1 MLRNVEAFF
10 IFVSTFLRKM
20 TKEELL
26 HRAIKIAA
34 KAHKGQTDK
43 YHAPYI
49 AHVMRVMEYGK
60 TTDEKIVGVLH
71 DVVEDHPSE
80 FSLDYLRNE
89 GFPEYIIFAVSCLT
103 KYDPEEEYDDFI
115 KRTERSPL
123 AVAVKINDL
132 RDNMDLR
139 RVNRELTPR
148 DIKRFN
154 KYLKAYRYLTEKY

>member
-1 MLRNVEAFF
+1 MPY
-10 IFVSTFLRKM
+10 FLRHFLFLYSTLHTM
-20 TKEELL
+20 TKDDML
-26 HRAIKIAA
+26 HRAIKIAD

-60 TTDEKIVGVLH
+60 TMDEKIVGVLH
-71 DVVEDHPSE
+71 DVVEDHPE
-80 FSLDYLRNE
+80 TFSLDYLRDE
-89 GFPEYIIFAVSCLT
+89 GFPEHIIFAISCLT
-103 KYDPEEEYDDFI
+103 KFDPDEEYDDFV

-123 AVAVKINDL
+123 AVAVKLNDL

-139 RVNRELTPR
+139 RVNRELTSK

-154 KYLKAYRYLTEKY
+154 KYLKAYHYLIDKY

>member
-1 MLRNVEAFF
+1 MLLDVKAFF
-10 IFVSTFLRKM
+10 IFVIYFIEM

-26 HRAIKIAA
+26 HKAIKIAD

-60 TTDEKIVGVLH
+60 TMDEKIVGVLH

-89 GFPEYIIFAVSCLT
+89 GFPEYIIFAISCLT
-103 KYDPEEEYDDFI
+103 KFDPEEDYDEFV

-123 AVAVKINDL
+123 AVAVK
-132 RDNMDLR
+132 
-139 RVNRELTPR
+139 
-148 DIKRFN
+148 
-154 KYLKAYRYLTEKY
+154 

>member
-1 MLRNVEAFF
+1 MLGH
-10 IFVSTFLRKM
+10 FLFLYSISNGM

-26 HRAIKIAA
+26 NKAIKIAD
-34 KAHKGQTDK
+34 KAHKGQKDK

-60 TTDEKIVGVLH
+60 TMDEKIVGVLH
-71 DVVEDHPSE
+71 DVVEDNPIE
-80 FSLDYLRNE
+80 YSLDFLRNE
-89 GFPEYIIFAVSCLT
+89 GFPEYIVFAISCLT
-103 KYDPEEEYDDFI
+103 KFDPDENYDDFV

-123 AVAVKINDL
+123 AVAVKLNDL

-139 RVNRELTPR
+139 RVTGELVPK

-154 KYLKAYRYLTEKY
+154 KYLRAYHYLIDKY